1 MEKTKIYEKEKSTI
15 KVNNKEEKELHKKV
29 FTFIIKDNISGKEL
43 LNEQTNIILGVYNDI
58 TESNDEVMAT
68 GQIIAVHCNKITRLI
83 TIEGLSNLV
92 QSLKKE
98 EIKDALGSIIAK
110 LAKEGGDNE

>member
-1 MEKTKIYEKEKSTI
+1 M
-15 KVNNKEEKELHKKV
+15 
-29 FTFIIKDNISGKEL
+29 
-43 LNEQTNIILGVYNDI
+43 GVCNDI
-58 TESNDEVMAT
+58 TESSDEVMAT
-68 GQIIAVHCNKITRLI
+68 GQIVAAHCNKITKLM